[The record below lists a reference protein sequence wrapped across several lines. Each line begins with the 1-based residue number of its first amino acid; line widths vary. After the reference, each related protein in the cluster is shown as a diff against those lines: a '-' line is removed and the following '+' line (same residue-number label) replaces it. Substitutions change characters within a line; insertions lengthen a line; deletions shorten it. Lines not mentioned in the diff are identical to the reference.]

1 MGKQAMSERRK
12 IRVMLAEDQNLVR
25 LGICSLLELS
35 ESIEVVGQVDD
46 GSQVVEGI
54 RRYLPDV
61 LLIDIRMPKMTGID
75 ALRAMRDADC
85 MVPTIILT
93 TFDDSQLVLEGMQ
106 AGAKGYLLKD
116 VSLNSLVDAIES
128 VYAGRTLVQPA
139 ITERILKG
147 LATMEPRFDNLVAP
161 EALSEKEIE
170 VLRLMAGGFSNREIS
185 RTIHKSE
192 GTVKNQV
199 SSILEK
205 LGVRDRTQAVLR
217 AINLGLL

>member
-1 MGKQAMSERRK
+1 
-12 IRVMLAEDQNLVR
+12 MLAEDQNLVR

-35 ESIEVVGQVDD
+35 EAIEVVGQVED
-46 GSQVVEGI
+46 GSQVVEAI
-54 RRYLPDV
+54 RNFKPDV
-61 LLIDIRMPKMTGID
+61 LLVDIRMPKMTGID
-75 ALRAMRDADC
+75 ALHAMSKEDC

-93 TFDDSQLVLEGMQ
+93 TFDDTQLVLEGMK

-116 VSLNSLVDAIES
+116 VSLNSLVTAIES
-128 VYAGRTLVQPA
+128 VHAGGTLVQPA
-139 ITERILKG
+139 LTERILKG
-147 LATMEPRFDNLVAP
+147 LSSMEPRFDNLMVP
-161 EALSEKEIE
+161 ESLSDKEVE

-185 RTIHKSE
+185 LTIHKSE

>member
-1 MGKQAMSERRK
+1 MNDGSK

-35 ESIEVVGQVDD
+35 ERIEVVGQVDD
-46 GSQVVEGI
+46 GSQVVEAI
-54 RRYLPDV
+54 QRFRPDV
-61 LLIDIRMPKMTGID
+61 LLMDIRMPKMTGID
-75 ALRAMRDADC
+75 ALHAMGEADC
-85 MVPTIILT
+85 MVPSIILT
-93 TFDDSQLVLEGMQ
+93 TFDDSQLVLEGIQ

-116 VSLNSLVDAIES
+116 VSLNSLVGAIEC
-128 VYAGRTLVQPA
+128 VHGGGTLVQPA

-147 LATMEPRFDNLVAP
+147 LSSMEPRFDNLLAP
-161 EALSEKEIE
+161 ETLSEKEIE

-185 RTIHKSE
+185 NTIHKSE

>member
-1 MGKQAMSERRK
+1 MNK

-35 ESIEVVGQVDD
+35 ERIEVVGQVDD

-54 RRYLPDV
+54 QKYKPDV
-61 LLIDIRMPKMTGID
+61 LLMDIRMPKMTGID
-75 ALRAMRDADC
+75 ALYAMRAAAC
-85 MVPTIILT
+85 MVPSIILT

-116 VSLNSLVDAIES
+116 VSLNSLVGAIES
-128 VYAGRTLVQPA
+128 VYAGGTLVQPA

-147 LATMEPRFDNLVAP
+147 LSSMEPRFDNLVAP
-161 EALSEKEIE
+161 EALSEKEVE

-199 SSILEK
+199 SAILEK

>member
-1 MGKQAMSERRK
+1 
-12 IRVMLAEDQNLVR
+12 
-25 LGICSLLELS
+25 
-35 ESIEVVGQVDD
+35 
-46 GSQVVEGI
+46 
-54 RRYLPDV
+54 
-61 LLIDIRMPKMTGID
+61 
-75 ALRAMRDADC
+75 
-85 MVPTIILT
+85 
-93 TFDDSQLVLEGMQ
+93 
-106 AGAKGYLLKD
+106 
-116 VSLNSLVDAIES
+116 
-128 VYAGRTLVQPA
+128 VQPA

-147 LATMEPRFDNLVAP
+147 LSSMEPRFDNLVAP
-161 EALSEKEIE
+161 ESLSDKEVE

>member
-1 MGKQAMSERRK
+1 MK

-35 ESIEVVGQVDD
+35 ETIEVVGQVED
-46 GSQVVEGI
+46 GTQVVDAI
-54 RRYLPDV
+54 RKYSPDV
-61 LLIDIRMPKMTGID
+61 LLIDIRMPRMTGID
-75 ALRAMRDADC
+75 ALHAMQDAGC
-85 MVPTIILT
+85 MVPSIILT
-93 TFDDSQLVLEGMQ
+93 TFDDSQLVLEGIQ

-116 VSLNSLVDAIES
+116 VSLGSLVDAIES
-128 VYAGRTLVQPA
+128 VHAGGTLVQPA
-139 ITERILKG
+139 LTERILKG
-147 LATMEPRFDNLVAP
+147 LSSMEPRFENLIAP
-161 EALSEKEIE
+161 ENLSEKEIE

-185 RTIHKSE
+185 LSIHKSE

>member
-1 MGKQAMSERRK
+1 MNK

-35 ESIEVVGQVDD
+35 ERIDVVGQVED

-54 RRYLPDV
+54 QKFKPDV
-61 LLIDIRMPKMTGID
+61 MLMDIRMPKMTGID
-75 ALRAMRDADC
+75 ALNAMRAAGC
-85 MVPTIILT
+85 MVPSIILT

-116 VSLNSLVDAIES
+116 VSLNSLVGAIES
-128 VYAGRTLVQPA
+128 VYAGGTLVQPA

-147 LATMEPRFDNLVAP
+147 LSSMEPRFDNLVAP
-161 EALSEKEIE
+161 EALSDKEVE

>member
-1 MGKQAMSERRK
+1 MK

-35 ESIEVVGQVDD
+35 ETIEVVGQVED

-54 RRYLPDV
+54 RKFKPDV
-61 LLIDIRMPKMTGID
+61 LLVDIRMPKMTGID
-75 ALRAMRDADC
+75 ALHAMRSADC

-93 TFDDSQLVLEGMQ
+93 TFDDSQLVLEGMK

-116 VSLNSLVDAIES
+116 VSLNSLVTAIES
-128 VYAGRTLVQPA
+128 VHAGGTLVQPGL
-139 ITERILKG
+139 TERILKG
-147 LATMEPRFDNLVAP
+147 LSSMEPKFDNLVVP
-161 EALSEKEIE
+161 ETLSDKEVE

-185 RTIHKSE
+185 LTIHKSE

>member
-1 MGKQAMSERRK
+1 MNK

-35 ESIEVVGQVDD
+35 ERIEVVGQVED

-54 RRYLPDV
+54 QKYKPDV
-61 LLIDIRMPKMTGID
+61 LLMDIRMPRMTGID
-75 ALRAMRDADC
+75 ALHAMRAAGC
-85 MVPTIILT
+85 MVPSIILT

-116 VSLNSLVDAIES
+116 VSLNSLVGAIEN
-128 VYAGRTLVQPA
+128 VHAGGTLVQPA

-147 LATMEPRFDNLVAP
+147 LSSMEPRFDNLVAP
-161 EALSEKEIE
+161 ESLSDKEIE